1 MSESYFTSLD
11 KKEKAAKLLDLEL
24 PTYRQA
30 YSDRTAWVMSVLSE
44 LVYIKF
50 NPLFGAVNSADG
62 NSGDQQDYIKAYF
75 VERIARMI
83 DQDRARLLTQLIEQ
97 VAYDHEGNSQ
107 LLGAQLAEFDFKTIA
122 TFDRGGT
129 QAILVENGSY
139 MVLVFRGTETD
150 SLADIKA
157 DAKAN
162 IRKCETRGMIHSGF
176 YDAYNEIRND
186 LETKLLSVQCIDK
199 PLYITGHSLGGAL
212 ATVATKLIHHKGGLA
227 ACYTYGSPRVGND
240 EWINGTKT
248 PIHRLVNAA
257 DCVTMLPP
265 GDTTVSILSL
275 IIKCIPSVGQKAA
288 LYLQEKFGGYMH
300 TGNMRY
306 LTNCKLGDYDDVKV
320 LYTVSFW
327 YRIKALFY
335 KSLPFTKLL
344 ADHSISIYSEKLMTI
359 AFKRNKK
366 KMNAA
371 GDVSTNN
378 MANNT
383 GSVKPV
389 AKKTLAKPAAKTT
402 TKKPVAKTAPAKT
415 TPAKPV
421 ATKTPATKKA
431 PAKTT
436 TKKPMAKTTP
446 AKKAARKPAAKK
458 ASSTKT
464 QPKSPPTEDANE

>member
-1 MSESYFTSLD
+1 MPESYFTSLE

-24 PTYRQA
+24 PSYRQA

-62 NSGDQQDYIKAYF
+62 NAGDQQEYIKTYF
-75 VERIARMI
+75 VDRIARMI
-83 DQDRARLLTQLIEQ
+83 DADRAQLLTQLIEQ

-157 DAKAN
+157 DAKAS

-176 YDAYNEIRND
+176 YDAYNEIRNE
-186 LETKLLSVQCIDK
+186 LETQLLSEQCVDK

-240 EWINGTKT
+240 EWINNIKT

-265 GDTTVSILSL
+265 GDTTVSLLAL
-275 IIKCIPSVGQKAA
+275 IIKCLPSIGQKTA

-300 TGNMRY
+300 AGNMRY
-306 LTNCKLGDYDDVKV
+306 LTNCKPGDFDDVKV

-327 YRIKALFY
+327 FRIKALFY

-344 ADHSISIYSEKLMTI
+344 ADHSISIYSTKLMII

-366 KMNAA
+366 KMDAV
-371 GDVSTNN
+371 GGGSTNN
-378 MANNT
+378 MTNNT
-383 GSVKPV
+383 ASVKP
-389 AKKTLAKPAAKTT
+389 ATKKTAAKPKPAAKAASKKTT
-402 TKKPVAKTAPAKT
+402 PTKAASPKAPKGTPIKKPVAKT
-415 TPAKPV
+415 TPKSV
-421 ATKTPATKKA
+421 
-431 PAKTT
+431 
-436 TKKPMAKTTP
+436 TKKP
-446 AKKAARKPAAKK
+446 
-458 ASSTKT
+458 
-464 QPKSPPTEDANE
+464 DV